1 MKQVLTALL
10 YLVTLWTGAA
20 QIETDP
26 VVWSHEVKKISDVEY
41 ELVFRGD
48 IQREWH
54 IYSQFTPE
62 GGSQPSEFTFVGA
75 GEDYELIG
83 SAKESTTLTEYSDIF
98 GVDEV
103 FFRDRAVF
111 TQRIKLLK
119 PEVDQLEV
127 GLFYQIC
134 KEVCIPKDEI
144 FNISLNGKELLLT
157 EKVVDQRSLALS
169 GALEIDLR
177 NRELLKGNQS
187 DITAGSGLWMIFGL
201 GFLGGLIAL
210 LTPCVFPMI
219 PLTVSFFTKRAQ
231 NKAKGITNAILY
243 GLFIVLIYFLLS
255 LPFHLFDSVD
265 SQILNTIATNVW
277 LNVFFFLIFIFFSF
291 SFFGYYE
298 LTLPS
303 SWANKMDSASSK
315 VGGAFGIFFMAVTL
329 AIVSFSCTGP
339 ILGGLLGSTALADGD
354 VATNLTFG
362 MLGFGIALA
371 LPFALFALFPT
382 WLNSLPKSGGW
393 MTTVKVVLG
402 FLELALAFKFLSN
415 ADLVGNWGI
424 FKRELFLGIW
434 IVLFLLLAL
443 YLFGIFKFPHD
454 PPKQRI
460 SKTRKALGLIS
471 GVFAVYLV
479 LGLFKQTDLK
489 LLSGFPPPEFYS
501 VFEQPSDCPL
511 GIDCFKDFDEGVA
524 HAKKVNKPILLDFT
538 GWACVNCRKMEETVW
553 SEPDI
558 FPLLKEEFVLISL
571 YVDDRKPLPE
581 GERFDYKFKSG
592 RVKSIGTVGQK
603 WGTFQTL
610 NFNAASQP
618 YYVLLS
624 PELEVLNSSIQY
636 TDKDTYRN
644 WLKAGL
650 ENYRASKATAPFDIS
665 KNSDLYKIR

>member
-1 MKQVLTALL
+1 MRKFITGIIVLL
-10 YLVTLWTGAA
+10 TLTSVFA
-20 QIETDP
+20 QTEDNP
-26 VVWSHEVKKISDVEY
+26 VAWSYEVKKVSDTEY
-41 ELVFRGD
+41 DLVINGD
-48 IQREWH
+48 ILEGWH

-62 GGSQPSEFTFVGA
+62 GGSQPSEFTFEEA
-75 GEDYELIG
+75 GERYELIG
-83 SAKESTTLTEYSDIF
+83 EAKEGKTVREYSDIF

-103 FFRDRAVF
+103 FFKDKALF
-111 TQRIKLLK
+111 TQRIKLID
-119 PEVDQLEV
+119 PSVDQLEV
-127 GLFYQIC
+127 ALFYQIC
-134 KEVCIPKDEI
+134 KEVCIPKDEV
-144 FNISLNGKELLLT
+144 FNISLSGKT
-157 EKVVDQRSLALS
+157 VVVNEKTVDQRSQALS
-169 GALEIDLR
+169 EALVLDLK
-177 NRELLKGNQS
+177 NKNILNGDS
-187 DITAGSGLWMIFGL
+187 DGVDMGTSLWMIFGL

-219 PLTVSFFTKRAQ
+219 PLTVSFFTKQ
-231 NKAKGITNAILY
+231 SQPKAKGITNALLY
-243 GLFIVLIYFLLS
+243 GFFIVLIYFLLS

-277 LNVFFFLIFIFFSF
+277 LNLFFFLIFIFFSF

-315 VGGAFGIFFMAVTL
+315 VGGGFGIFFMAVTL

-354 VATNLTFG
+354 VATNLSIG
-362 MLGFGIALA
+362 MLGFGVALA
-371 LPFALFALFPT
+371 LPFALFALFPA

-424 FKRELFLGIW
+424 FKREIFLGIW
-434 IVLFLLLAL
+434 ILLFLLMTL
-443 YLFGIFKFPHD
+443 YLFGMFRFPHD
-454 PPKQRI
+454 GPKQKL
-460 SKTRKALGLIS
+460 SKTRLGVALLSGAFSLYLILGLAKVS
-471 GVFAVYLV
+471 
-479 LGLFKQTDLK
+479 DLK

-501 VFEQPSDCPL
+501 VFEQESDCPL
-511 GIDCFKDFDEGVA
+511 GINCFKDFDEGLA
-524 HAKKVNKPILLDFT
+524 YAKEVNKPILLDFT
-538 GWACVNCRKMEETVW
+538 GWACVNCRKMEENVW

-558 FPLLKEEFVLISL
+558 YPLLKEDYVLISL
-571 YVDDRKPLPE
+571 YIDDRKPLPE
-581 GERFDYKFKSG
+581 EGQFDFKFESG
-592 RVKSIGTVGQK
+592 RVKTIKTVGEK

-624 PELEVLNSSIQY
+624 PDLEVLNSSIQY
-636 TDKDTYRN
+636 TDKDTYLN

-650 ENYRASKATAPFDIS
+650 KNYRSLQPENPFNQNKAI
-665 KNSDLYKIR
+665 N